1 MKNSNKYIV
10 NKFNEFDHW
19 WYAGTDAVED
29 MMQDCGVGRDELP
42 PGLWEAAERGEVL
55 HLQDTDEII
64 SIPEDE
70 TEMQKTLVRAL
81 KRRKKWTY
89 IDEHA
94 VHLLD
99 ACETKRVRT
108 LNGYGT
114 TIILTVNQHAADA
127 LIEDGLWLGTETRI
141 RVTPVGE
148 PYTDREAYT
157 IWYADGT
164 TKEWGNNTCVSDKTE
179 DVGKVLAAIR
189 LNCAM

>member
-1 MKNSNKYIV
+1 MKNSTEYVV

-19 WYAGTDAVED
+19 WYVGTDSVEE
-29 MMQDCGVGRDELP
+29 MMEDCGVGRDDLP

-64 SIPEDE
+64 SIPQDE
-70 TEMQKTLVRAL
+70 TEIQKTLVRAL

-89 IDEHA
+89 IDAHA
-94 VHLLD
+94 VNLLD
-99 ACETKRVRT
+99 ACEVKKVHM

-114 TIILTVNQHAADA
+114 TILLTVKQEAADA

-148 PYTDREAYT
+148 PYADKEAYT
-157 IWYADGT
+157 IWYANGT
-164 TKEWGNNTCVSDKTE
+164 TQEWGNKSCVSDKTE
-179 DVGKVLAAIR
+179 DVGKTLAAIR
-189 LNCAM
+189 QNCAM